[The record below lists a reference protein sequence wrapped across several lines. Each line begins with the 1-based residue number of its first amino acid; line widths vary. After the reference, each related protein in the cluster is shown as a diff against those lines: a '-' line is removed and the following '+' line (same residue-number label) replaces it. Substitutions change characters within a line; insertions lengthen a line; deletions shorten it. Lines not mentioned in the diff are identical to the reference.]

1 VRRRLLV
8 STLVVAVVSVILLGI
23 PLGIV
28 TTKLI
33 RDEAQK
39 RINREAT
46 QIAAALDSSP
56 STAPSGTSVD
66 ASPSATAATMGIL
79 RQFAGDDRYVS
90 VNQAGQTIATGT
102 PITGSVDKG
111 TAVGS
116 KDEAVTVV
124 ASASSTNSELA
135 SVWLGVAALAIVSLA
150 AAVELARRQAK
161 RLGGPL
167 EDLAVGAERLGAGDP
182 RPRNHRYGVPELDKV
197 AQVLDR
203 SAERIGRLLGAER
216 ALAADASHQLRSPL
230 TALSIR
236 LEEIVA
242 TSTEPAVREEAS
254 AALVQAERLAAV
266 VDSLLAEH
274 SRSAR
279 SESGVVVA
287 IDAVL
292 AQQSVE
298 WDPAFRRARRRLV
311 RDGSTGLKV
320 VSTPGGLAQVVATL
334 IDNALVHGA
343 GTVTVHTREASGHIV
358 VEVRDEGPGVAD
370 DLVQRCAPHRTR
382 ARARP
387 RLGSSGRREAGA
399 RAATTADLRDLPR
412 ARQCGRYRERDGL
425 DASRLRRRRPM
436 PLLRSA
442 TVPVPRGTPSAD
454 RTRTGKAFRGSC
466 R

>member
-33 RDEAQK
+33 RNDAQK
-39 RINREAT
+39 RINAEAAEV
-46 QIAAALDSSP
+46 AAAVNGESD
-56 STAPSGTSVD
+56 TSVAGTGD
-66 ASPSATAATMGIL
+66 VLG
-79 RQFAGDDRYVS
+79 QFAGKDRYVS
-90 VNQAGQTIATGT
+90 VRRNGLVVSTGNRIRGPVQKGIALGVH
-102 PITGSVDKG
+102 GEV
-111 TAVGS
+111 
-116 KDEAVTVV
+116 VTVLE
-124 ASASSTNSELA
+124 SENSTNDELVG
-135 SVWLGVAALAIVSLA
+135 VWIGVAAAAIVALA

-197 AQVLDR
+197 AEVLDR

-236 LEEIVA
+236 LEEIVT
-242 TSTEPAVREEAS
+242 TSTEPAVREEAT

-279 SESGVVVA
+279 SHSGVAVA
-287 IDAVL
+287 VDAVL
-292 AQQSVE
+292 TQQAVE
-298 WDPAFRRARRRLV
+298 WAPAFRRARRRLV
-311 RDGSTGLKV
+311 RDGSTGLTAI
-320 VSTPGGLAQVVATL
+320 STPGGLAQVVATL

-343 GTVTVHTREASGHIV
+343 GTVTVHTRETSGHV
-358 VEVRDEGPGVAD
+358 VLEVRDEGPGVPD
-370 DLVQRCAPHRTR
+370 DLVPHIFERSFSGAHRTG
-382 ARARP
+382 
-387 RLGSSGRREAGA
+387 LGLALA
-399 RAATTADLRDLPR
+399 RDLVAADGGRLELAQPR
-412 ARQCGRYRERDGL
+412 PPIFAIFLAPENVDGTENET
-425 DASRLRRRRPM
+425 A
-436 PLLRSA
+436 
-442 TVPVPRGTPSAD
+442 
-454 RTRTGKAFRGSC
+454 
-466 R
+466 

>member
-46 QIAAALDSSP
+46 QIAAALDTSP
-56 STAPSGTSVD
+56 STPPSGTSLD
-66 ASPSATAATMGIL
+66 ASPSAAAVTMSIL
-79 RQFAGDDRYVS
+79 KQFAGDDRYVF
-90 VNQAGQTIATGT
+90 VTREGQTLATGT

-111 TAVGS
+111 SAVGT
-116 KDEAVTVV
+116 KDEAVTVI

-135 SVWLGVAALAIVSLA
+135 SVWVGVAALAIVSLA

-197 AQVLDR
+197 AEVLDR

-242 TSTEPAVREEAS
+242 TSTEPAVREEAT

-274 SRSAR
+274 KRSAR

-287 IDAVL
+287 VDTVL
-292 AQQSVE
+292 AQQAVE
-298 WDPAFRRARRRLV
+298 WDPAFRRAHRRLL
-311 RDGSTGLKV
+311 RDGSVGLMAM
-320 VSTPGGLAQVVATL
+320 STPGGLAQVVATL

-343 GTVTVHTREASGHIV
+343 GTVTVHTRETSGHV
-358 VEVRDEGPGVAD
+358 VLEVRDEGPGVPD
-370 DLVQRCAPHRTR
+370 DLVPHIFERSFSGAHRTG
-382 ARARP
+382 
-387 RLGSSGRREAGA
+387 LGLALA
-399 RAATTADLRDLPR
+399 RDLVAADGGRLELAQPR
-412 ARQCGRYRERDGL
+412 PPIFAIFLAPDNAEGGENGTSLDDG
-425 DASRLRRRRPM
+425 
-436 PLLRSA
+436 
-442 TVPVPRGTPSAD
+442 G
-454 RTRTGKAFRGSC
+454 
-466 R
+466 

>member
-8 STLVVAVVSVILLGI
+8 STLVVALVSVILLGI

-46 QIAAALDSSP
+46 QIAAALDSSA
-56 STAPSGTSVD
+56 STSPSGTSLV
-66 ASPSATAATMGIL
+66 ASATPATMSIL
-79 RQFAGDDRYVS
+79 KQFAGSDRDVS
-90 VNQAGQTIATGT
+90 VAQAGQTLATGT
-102 PITGSVDKG
+102 PITGSVDRGSAIG
-111 TAVGS
+111 T
-116 KDEAVTVV
+116 KDETVTVI
-124 ASASSTNSELA
+124 ASASSTNNELV
-135 SVWLGVAALAIVSLA
+135 SVWVGVAALAIVSLG

-182 RPRNHRYGVPELDKV
+182 RPRHHRYGVPELDKV
-197 AQVLDR
+197 AEVLDR

-216 ALAADASHQLRSPL
+216 SLAADASHQLRSPL

-242 TSTEPAVREEAS
+242 TSTESAVRDEAA

-292 AQQSVE
+292 AQQAVE
-298 WDPAFRRARRRLV
+298 WDPAFRRAGRRLV
-311 RDGSTGLKV
+311 RDGSTGLEV

-358 VEVRDEGPGVAD
+358 VEVRDEGPGVPDELVPHIFERSFSGAHRTGLGLALAR
-370 DLVQRCAPHRTR
+370 DLVAADGGRLELAQPRPPTFAIFLAP
-382 ARARP
+382 
-387 RLGSSGRREAGA
+387 
-399 RAATTADLRDLPR
+399 D
-412 ARQCGRYRERDGL
+412 
-425 DASRLRRRRPM
+425 
-436 PLLRSA
+436 
-442 TVPVPRGTPSAD
+442 SAD
-454 RTRTGKAFRGSC
+454 SADSETA
-466 R
+466 

>member
-46 QIAAALDSSP
+46 QIAAALDDSA
-56 STAPSGTSVD
+56 STPPSGSVLD
-66 ASPSATAATMGIL
+66 AAATIATKGIL
-79 RQFAGDDRYVS
+79 KQFAGDDRFVS
-90 VNQAGQTIATGT
+90 VVEGARTLTSGT
-102 PITGSVDKG
+102 PITGAVDKG
-111 TAVGS
+111 TAIGT
-116 KDEAVTVV
+116 KDEMVTVV

-135 SVWLGVAALAIVSLA
+135 SVWVGVTALAIVSLT

-197 AQVLDR
+197 AEVLDR

-242 TSTEPAVREEAS
+242 TSTEPAVRDEAT

-279 SESGVVVA
+279 SESGIVVGVDAVVA
-287 IDAVL
+287 
-292 AQQSVE
+292 QQVVE
-298 WDPAFRRARRRLV
+298 WDPAFRRAGRQLV
-311 RDGSTGLKV
+311 RDGSTGLLAM
-320 VSTPGGLAQVVATL
+320 STPGGLAQVVATL
-334 IDNALVHGA
+334 LDNALVHGA
-343 GTVTVHTREASGHIV
+343 GTVTVHTRETSGHV
-358 VEVRDEGPGVAD
+358 VIEVRDEGTGVAD
-370 DLVQRCAPHRTR
+370 ELVPHIFERSFSGAHRTGLGLALARDLVAADGGRLELSQPRPPIFAIFLAPDS
-382 ARARP
+382 A
-387 RLGSSGRREAGA
+387 EV
-399 RAATTADLRDLPR
+399 AD
-412 ARQCGRYRERDGL
+412 QETET
-425 DASRLRRRRPM
+425 S
-436 PLLRSA
+436 
-442 TVPVPRGTPSAD
+442 
-454 RTRTGKAFRGSC
+454 
-466 R
+466 

>member
-8 STLVVAVVSVILLGI
+8 STLVVALVSVILLGI
-23 PLGIV
+23 PLGVV

-46 QIAAALDSSP
+46 QIATALDNSA
-56 STAPSGTSVD
+56 STPPSGTSLD
-66 ASPSATAATMGIL
+66 ASSTSGTMSIL
-79 RQFAGDDRYVS
+79 KQFAGDDRYV
-90 VNQAGQTIATGT
+90 VVVEGGQTLATGT
-102 PITGSVDKG
+102 PITGAADRG
-111 TAVGS
+111 TAIGT
-116 KDEAVTVV
+116 KDEMVTVI

-135 SVWLGVAALAIVSLA
+135 SVWIGVTALAIVSLT

-167 EDLAVGAERLGAGDP
+167 EDLAIGAERLGAGDP

-197 AQVLDR
+197 AEVLDR

-242 TSTEPAVREEAS
+242 TSTEPAVREEAT

-279 SESGVVVA
+279 SESGIVVA
-287 IDAVL
+287 VDAVV
-292 AQQSVE
+292 AQQVVE
-298 WDPAFRRARRRLV
+298 WDPAFRRAGRRLV
-311 RDGSTGLKV
+311 RDGSTGLMAM
-320 VSTPGGLAQVVATL
+320 STPGGLAQVVATL
-334 IDNALVHGA
+334 LDNALVHGA
-343 GTVTVHTREASGHIV
+343 GTVTVHTRETSGHV
-358 VEVRDEGPGVAD
+358 VLEVRDEGSGVAD
-370 DLVQRCAPHRTR
+370 DLVPHIFERSFSGAHRTG
-382 ARARP
+382 
-387 RLGSSGRREAGA
+387 LGLALA
-399 RAATTADLRDLPR
+399 RDLVAADGGRLELSQPR
-412 ARQCGRYRERDGL
+412 PPIFAIFLAPDSVESAETDTPLDDG
-425 DASRLRRRRPM
+425 
-436 PLLRSA
+436 
-442 TVPVPRGTPSAD
+442 G
-454 RTRTGKAFRGSC
+454 
-466 R
+466 

>member
-46 QIAAALDSSP
+46 QIVAALDDSASTSP
-56 STAPSGTSVD
+56 SDTSLD
-66 ASPSATAATMGIL
+66 ASATAATMAIL
-79 RQFAGDDRYVS
+79 KQFAGSDRYVS
-90 VNQAGQTIATGT
+90 VVQADQTLTTGT
-102 PITGSVDKG
+102 PITGSLDRG
-111 TAVGS
+111 TAIGT
-116 KDEAVTVV
+116 KDETVTVV

-135 SVWLGVAALAIVSLA
+135 SVWVGVAALAIVSLT

-197 AQVLDR
+197 AEVLDR
-203 SAERIGRLLGAER
+203 GAERIGRLLGAER
-216 ALAADASHQLRSPL
+216 ELAADASHQLRSPL

-242 TSTEPAVREEAS
+242 TSTEPAVREEAT

-292 AQQSVE
+292 AQQVVE
-298 WDPAFRRARRRLV
+298 WDPAFRRASRRLV
-311 RDGSTGLKV
+311 RDGSTGLTAM
-320 VSTPGGLAQVVATL
+320 STPGGLAQVVATL

-343 GTVTVHTREASGHIV
+343 GTVTVHTRETSGHV
-358 VEVRDEGPGVAD
+358 VLEVRDEGPGVAD
-370 DLVQRCAPHRTR
+370 ELVPHIFERSFSGAHRTGLGLALARDLVAADGGRLELAQPRPPIFAIFLAPDN
-382 ARARP
+382 
-387 RLGSSGRREAGA
+387 
-399 RAATTADLRDLPR
+399 AD
-412 ARQCGRYRERDGL
+412 
-425 DASRLRRRRPM
+425 
-436 PLLRSA
+436 
-442 TVPVPRGTPSAD
+442 GTGPE
-454 RTRTGKAFRGSC
+454 TP
-466 R
+466 